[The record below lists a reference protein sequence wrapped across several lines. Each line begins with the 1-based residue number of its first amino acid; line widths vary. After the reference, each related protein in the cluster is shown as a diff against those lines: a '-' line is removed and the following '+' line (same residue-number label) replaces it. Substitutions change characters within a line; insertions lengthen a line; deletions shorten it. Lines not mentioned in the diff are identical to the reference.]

1 MRLLRIDLPLG
12 GDASARFLPWI
23 IGCMVYLAAL
33 ALAATMATDRLAERW
48 RVDLAG
54 TFSIQIPPDA
64 TAAAG
69 AREQQLRNVSDA
81 IAGMAGV
88 AAVRVIGEAEKIR
101 LLEPWLGSNG
111 LPEGVRLPDLVVVQ
125 MQADAT
131 AETAAVKARIA
142 GLVPDATIEDHA
154 RWQSDMLAFAG
165 SIKLLASIIIGLIA
179 AAAVTTV
186 IFVTKTGLSIHRR
199 VIEIVHLVGA
209 HDSYIARQFLMHA
222 MRLGLIG
229 GIGGVAL
236 AGATLIGLDRLLS
249 HAQTSLLPTL
259 ALDLNQWLALAA
271 VPIAVSLVAMITAH
285 LTVLFA
291 LGRQL

>member
-1 MRLLRIDLPLG
+1 MGLLRSDLPLG

-54 TFSIQIPPDA
+54 TFSVQIPPDA
-64 TAAAG
+64 TAAAD
-69 AREQQLRNVSDA
+69 AREQLLRDL
-81 IAGMAGV
+81 V
-88 AAVRVIGEAEKIR
+88 AAVSGMPGVGGVRVIGEAEKIQ
-101 LLEPWLGSNG
+101 LLEPWLGPG
-111 LPEGVRLPDLVVVQ
+111 GMPEGVRLPDLVVVQ
-125 MQADAT
+125 MRAAGM
-131 AETAAVKARIA
+131 AEAAAVKARIA
-142 GLVPDATIEDHA
+142 DLVPDATIEDHA
-154 RWQSDMLAFAG
+154 RWQADMLAFAG
-165 SIKLLASIIIGLIA
+165 SIKLLAAIIIGLIA

-186 IFVTKTGLSIHRR
+186 IFVTTTGLSIHRR

-209 HDSYIARQFLMHA
+209 RDSYIARQFLLHA

-236 AGATLIGLDRLLS
+236 AGATLLGLDRLLAQ
-249 HAQTSLLPTL
+249 AQTSLLPTL
-259 ALDLNQWLALAA
+259 VLDLNQWLALAV

-285 LTVLFA
+285 LTVLFV
-291 LGRQL
+291 LGRQP

>member
-1 MRLLRIDLPLG
+1 MGLLRSDLPLG

-64 TAAAG
+64 TVAAD
-69 AREQQLRNVSDA
+69 AREQLLRDLVDGLS
-81 IAGMAGV
+81 GMAGV
-88 AAVRVIGEAEKIR
+88 STVRVIGEAEKIQ
-101 LLEPWLGSNG
+101 LLEPWLGPGG
-111 LPEGVRLPDLVVVQ
+111 LPDGVRLPDLVIVQ
-125 MQADAT
+125 MQVDGTADA
-131 AETAAVKARIA
+131 AAVKARIA
-142 GLVPDATIEDHA
+142 ELAPDATIEDHA
-154 RWQSDMLAFAG
+154 RWQADMLAFAG
-165 SIKLLASIIIGLIA
+165 SIKLLATVIIGLIA

-186 IFVTKTGLSIHRR
+186 IFVTTTGLSIHRR

-209 HDSYIARQFLMHA
+209 HDSYIARQFLLHA

-236 AGATLIGLDRLLS
+236 AGATLIGLDRLLA
-249 HAQTSLLPTL
+249 HTQTSLLPTL
-259 ALDLNQWLALAA
+259 ALDANQWLALAV

-285 LTVLFA
+285 LTVLFV

>member
-1 MRLLRIDLPLG
+1 MGLLRSDLPLG

-54 TFSIQIPPDA
+54 TFSIQIPPDPSAA
-64 TAAAG
+64 TG
-69 AREQQLRNVSDA
+69 TRDQLLRDVADT
-81 IAGMAGV
+81 ITGMAGV
-88 AAVRVIGEAEKIR
+88 AGVRVVGEAEKIQ
-101 LLEPWLGSNG
+101 LLEPWLGSG
-111 LPEGVRLPDLVVVQ
+111 GVPEGVRLPDLAVVQ
-125 MQADAT
+125 MRAAGTSDA
-131 AETAAVKARIA
+131 AAVKARIA
-142 GLVPDATIEDHA
+142 DLVPEATIEDHA
-154 RWQSDMLAFAG
+154 RWQGDMLAFAG

-209 HDSYIARQFLMHA
+209 RDSYIARQFLLHA

-236 AGATLIGLDRLLS
+236 AGATLIGLDRLLAQ
-249 HAQTSLLPTL
+249 AQTSLLPTL
-259 ALDLNQWLALAA
+259 ALDPNQWLALAV

-285 LTVLFA
+285 LTVLFV
-291 LGRQL
+291 LGREL

>member
-1 MRLLRIDLPLG
+1 MGLLRSDLPLG

-33 ALAATMATDRLAERW
+33 ALAATMAADRLAERW

-54 TFSIQIPPDA
+54 TFSVQIPPQA

-69 AREQQLRNVSDA
+69 EGEQVLRNLSDA

-88 AAVRVIGEAEKIR
+88 ASVRVIGEAEKIQ
-101 LLEPWLGSNG
+101 LLEPWLGPGG

-125 MQADAT
+125 MQSDGTSDA
-131 AETAAVKARIA
+131 AAVKGRIA

-154 RWQSDMLAFAG
+154 RWQGDMLAFAG
-165 SIKLLASIIIGLIA
+165 SIKLLASIIIGLVA

-209 HDSYIARQFLMHA
+209 HDSYIARQFLLHA

-229 GIGGVAL
+229 GIGGVGL
-236 AGATLIGLDRLLS
+236 AGATLIGLDRLLAG
-249 HAQTSLLPTL
+249 AQTNLLPTL
-259 ALDLNQWLALAA
+259 ALDLNQWLALAV
-271 VPIAVSLVAMITAH
+271 VPLAVSLVAMITAH
-285 LTVLFA
+285 LTVLFV

>member
-1 MRLLRIDLPLG
+1 MGLLRSDLPLG

-64 TAAAG
+64 TAAAD
-69 AREQQLRNVSDA
+69 ARERLLRDLVDAVS
-81 IAGMAGV
+81 GMAGV
-88 AAVRVIGEAEKIR
+88 SAVRVIGEAEKIQ
-101 LLEPWLGSNG
+101 LLEPWLGPG
-111 LPEGVRLPDLVVVQ
+111 GVPEGVRLPDLVVVQ
-125 MQADAT
+125 MQAADTADA
-131 AETAAVKARIA
+131 AAVKARIA
-142 GLVPDATIEDHA
+142 ELAPDATIEDHA
-154 RWQSDMLAFAG
+154 RWQADMLAFAG
-165 SIKLLASIIIGLIA
+165 SIKLLAAIIIGLIA
-179 AAAVTTV
+179 AASVTTV
-186 IFVTKTGLSIHRR
+186 IFVTTTGLSIHRR

-209 HDSYIARQFLMHA
+209 RDSYIARQFLLHA

-236 AGATLIGLDRLLS
+236 AGATLLGLDRLLA
-249 HAQTSLLPTL
+249 HAQTDLLPRL

-285 LTVLFA
+285 LTVLFV
-291 LGRQL
+291 LGRRL

>member
-1 MRLLRIDLPLG
+1 MGLIRSDLPLA

-33 ALAATMATDRLAERW
+33 ALSATMAADRLAERW

-54 TFSIQIPPDA
+54 TFSIQIPADP
-64 TAAAG
+64 TAG
-69 AREQQLRNVSDA
+69 AEARERLLREVSDA
-81 IAGMAGV
+81 VAGMAGV
-88 AAVRVIGEAEKIR
+88 AGVRVIGEAEKIQ
-101 LLEPWLGSNG
+101 LLEPWLGPGG
-111 LPEGVRLPDLVVVQ
+111 LPDGVRLPDLIVVQ
-125 MQADAT
+125 MRTVGGPDA
-131 AETAAVKARIA
+131 AAVKALIA
-142 GLVPDATIEDHA
+142 ELVPAATVEDHA
-154 RWQSDMLAFAG
+154 RWQRDMLAFAG
-165 SIKLLASIIIGLIA
+165 SIKLLASIVIGLIA

-229 GIGGVAL
+229 GIGGVVL
-236 AGATLIGLDRLLS
+236 AGATLVGLDRLLS
-249 HAQTSLLPTL
+249 HGETSMLPAL
-259 ALDLNQWLALAA
+259 ALDLNQWLALAV

-285 LTVLFA
+285 LTVLFV

>member
-1 MRLLRIDLPLG
+1 MGLLRSDLPLG

-64 TAAAG
+64 TATTG
-69 AREQQLRNVSDA
+69 ARDQLLRDVADT
-81 IAGMAGV
+81 IAGMASV
-88 AAVRVIGEAEKIR
+88 AGVRVIGEAEKIQ
-101 LLEPWLGSNG
+101 LLEPWLGSG
-111 LPEGVRLPDLVVVQ
+111 GVPEGVRLPDLVVVQ
-125 MQADAT
+125 MRAAATSDA
-131 AETAAVKARIA
+131 AAVKARIA
-142 GLVPDATIEDHA
+142 DLVPQATIEDHA
-154 RWQSDMLAFAG
+154 RWQGDILAFAG

-209 HDSYIARQFLMHA
+209 HDSYIARQFLLHA

-236 AGATLIGLDRLLS
+236 AGATLIGLDRLLA

-259 ALDLNQWLALAA
+259 ALDLNQWLALGV

-285 LTVLFA
+285 LTVLFV